1 MIVGGYD
8 TDDLTDRQNLVFR
21 KLYNNSVANNNLLA
35 LNFLSYSVRK
45 NFQYGEF
52 YNYEDDCDYLLRI
65 QKNINQI
72 WNRLKRTVCLIKKH
86 KEESFEKKYIYSQDN

>member
-45 NFQYGEF
+45 NFQYREF

-65 QKNINQI
+65 QKE
-72 WNRLKRTVCLIKKH
+72 TLIKYGIDL
-86 KEESFEKKYIYSQDN
+86 KELYA

>member
-8 TDDLTDRQNLVFR
+8 TDDLTDRQNHVFR
-21 KLYNNSVANNNLLA
+21 KLYNNPATKNNLLA
-35 LNFLSYSVRK
+35 LNFLSYSVCK
-45 NFQYGEF
+45 NFRYREF

-65 QKNINQI
+65 EKRNIKQI

-86 KEESFEKKYIYSQDN
+86 KEEALEK